1 MEEEETNGSKS
12 NGGGGQCAVATF
24 VFSWVLLVLITA
36 LSLAC
41 TWAYSQ
47 QYDKSGTGLSV
58 AAAILTSVAFCGAT
72 CGACGCGTGGSEAK
86 MGIGFLWQ
94 CYHECDDDCDIC
106 VCFRLLALCGL
117 TLIIVPCII
126 WNFPSHQWKSHVAQ
140 SCHKHSNQCEGVCRI
155 YCCL

>member
-24 VFSWVLLVLITA
+24 VFSWVLLILNTA

-58 AAAILTSVAFCGAT
+58 AAAILT
-72 CGACGCGTGGSEAK
+72 
-86 MGIGFLWQ
+86 LWS
-94 CYHECDDDCDIC
+94 Y
-106 VCFRLLALCGL
+106 LWGL
-117 TLIIVPCII
+117 WL
-126 WNFPSHQWKSHVAQ
+126 WHRWKRG
-140 SCHKHSNQCEGVCRI
+140 KDGNRI
-155 YCCL
+155 PMAVLS

>member
-24 VFSWVLLVLITA
+24 VFSWVLLILNTA

-47 QYDKSGTGLSV
+47 QYDESGTGLSV
-58 AAAILTSVAFCGAT
+58 AAAILTSVALCGAT
-72 CGACGCGTGGSEAK
+72 FGACGCGTGGSEAK
-86 MGIGFLWQ
+86 MGIGWLWQ

-117 TLIIVPCII
+117 HDSHHSSII
-126 WNFPSHQWKSHVAQ
+126 WNFPSRQWKSHVAQ